1 MLIGNV
7 RKGIITTII
16 GSCFLVASLV
26 YFIYPMFSPDF
37 VVDSVVL
44 IVSSTIGLGLLV
56 APDDLFKRLK
66 EKL

>member
-1 MLIGNV
+1 MLRNV

-16 GSCFLVASLV
+16 GSGFLIASLI